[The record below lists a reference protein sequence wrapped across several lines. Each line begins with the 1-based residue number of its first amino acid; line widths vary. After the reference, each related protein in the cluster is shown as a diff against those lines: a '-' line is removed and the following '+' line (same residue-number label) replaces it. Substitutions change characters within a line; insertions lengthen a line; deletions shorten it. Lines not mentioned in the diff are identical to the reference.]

1 MNNDDDGVTC
11 RERCET
17 LFNDGLYCAECVVKA
32 VADHYD
38 LKSDLLPRL
47 ATGFCSGM
55 SRTGGTCGAVTGGV
69 LALNLFLG
77 RASAEQPVEA
87 NYALVQA
94 FVDGFRKTHGTLN
107 CSELLDCDLGTD
119 QGQQSYVDDELHKRC
134 RGYSAYAAEMVSRLL
149 DDGLPADA
157 ESEPGG
163 A

>member
-77 RASAEQPVEA
+77 RASAEQ
-87 NYALVQA
+87 
-94 FVDGFRKTHGTLN
+94 
-107 CSELLDCDLGTD
+107 
-119 QGQQSYVDDELHKRC
+119 QSYVDDELHKRC